1 MFSNNVQ
8 YKIKNPLKVLLIINE
23 ERQLPEVVLMDRDL
37 NVSIGRKLI
46 PTPPDGNANI
56 IKTDKFACM
65 CHRDGSLPGQTR
77 QHTDNLE
84 DARLSNILLRHNV
97 ANSEEFRDRP
107 LSFYQGV
114 TIFGTC
120 RQFFWKNSAFQTIF
134 SLHFVMETI
143 FYNHF

>member
-8 YKIKNPLKVLLIINE
+8 YKIKNPLKVLLIINK

-65 CHRDGSLPGQTR
+65 CHRDGSLPGQTQ

-114 TIFGTC
+114 PFLGLADNFFG
-120 RQFFWKNSAFQTIF
+120 RVVRFKQFFHYI
-134 SLHFVMETI
+134 L
-143 FYNHF
+143 